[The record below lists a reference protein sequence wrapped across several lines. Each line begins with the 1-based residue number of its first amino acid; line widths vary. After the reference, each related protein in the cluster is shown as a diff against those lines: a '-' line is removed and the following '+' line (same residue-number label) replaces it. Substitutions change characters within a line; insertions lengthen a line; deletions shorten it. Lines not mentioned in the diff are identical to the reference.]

1 MSQSNHSRSNSSIH
15 IFNEHINQG
24 VSNTIK
30 NMDLDT
36 NSQFNRSRSAS
47 SVASSVNYLFKN
59 RRLSRMNSADNTPV
73 LQQRQPIEYLSKS
86 YSSNTSSVNGF
97 LNQQEGYEQSGF
109 IGLIPDGNVLAPQ
122 ESSNKRLSISEHF
135 PNDNM
140 RPQSSSFSNY
150 NMKPGFFLKD
160 NIVSQP
166 SYTNDFFAESDFHKL
181 SNLDFLQYT
190 KNNNSNTAI
199 ADDDDDYESL
209 DLFHENEKLETFSK
223 NRNTNGF
230 QYNFDELTDIFS
242 GVFNTKERTTQN
254 EHNGFDPNNFNFDI
268 DTPSSMNSNSNFH
281 NQNRII
287 GNDTIN
293 DEVNSFKQ
301 EEWHT
306 LLTDVN
312 KPGLGKKNKG
322 AKPAKPI
329 TDEGK
334 SIQKPKSRRSSS
346 VSHNK
351 ADYLFKFDA
360 SDTKKGTSKKKSIA
374 EQRNIFEDV
383 IIDDDTEPKT
393 GTSLEGK
400 PKKTRRKSSNQEST
414 SKKSEVTTGPCSNC
428 GTEKTPLWR
437 RSVSGDPLC
446 NACGLFYK
454 LHGVNRPLSLKKDVI
469 QRRNRAGVNKAEDE
483 PKDLIKEE

>member
-47 SVASSVNYLFKN
+47 SVASSVNELFKN

-122 ESSNKRLSISEHF
+122 ESSNRRLSISENF

-160 NIVSQP
+160 NIVPQP
-166 SYTNDFFAESDFHKL
+166 T
-181 SNLDFLQYT
+181 
-190 KNNNSNTAI
+190 I

-223 NRNTNGF
+223 NGNTNGF

-242 GVFNTKERTTQN
+242 GVFNTKEGTTQN

-287 GNDTIN
+287 GNDTIH

-306 LLTDVN
+306 FLTDVN

-374 EQRNIFEDV
+374 EQRNIFED
-383 IIDDDTEPKT
+383 
-393 GTSLEGK
+393 
-400 PKKTRRKSSNQEST
+400 SSNQEST

-483 PKDLIKEE
+483 PKDLIKE

>member
-47 SVASSVNYLFKN
+47 SVASSVNELFKN

-160 NIVSQP
+160 NIIPQP
-166 SYTNDFFAESDFHKL
+166 T
-181 SNLDFLQYT
+181 
-190 KNNNSNTAI
+190 I

-223 NRNTNGF
+223 NENTNGF

-242 GVFNTKERTTQN
+242 GVFNTKEGTTQN

-287 GNDTIN
+287 GNDTLHY
-293 DEVNSFKQ
+293 EVNSFKQ

-306 LLTDVN
+306 FLTDVN

-483 PKDLIKEE
+483 PKDLIKE

>member
-15 IFNEHINQG
+15 IFNEHIHQG

-30 NMDLDT
+30 NMDFET
-36 NSQFNRSRSAS
+36 NSQSNRSRSAS
-47 SVASSVNYLFKN
+47 SVSSSVNDLFKN
-59 RRLSRMNSADNTPV
+59 RRLSRMNSAGNTPV
-73 LQQRQPIEYLSKS
+73 LQQRQPVENMKKS
-86 YSSNTSSVNGF
+86 HSSNTSSINGF
-97 LNQQEGYEQSGF
+97 LNQHEGYEENGF
-109 IGLIPDGNVLAPQ
+109 IGLIPDDNVLVSQ
-122 ESSNKRLSISEHF
+122 ESNNKRLSISENIF
-135 PNDNM
+135 NDNM

-150 NMKPGFFLKD
+150 NMKPGFFLQD
-160 NIVSQP
+160 NLIPQP
-166 SYTNDFFAESDFHKL
+166 ASTNDFFAETDVQKI
-181 SNLDFLQYT
+181 SNLDFFQYN

-209 DLFHENEKLETFSK
+209 DLFHEDEKLETFSK
-223 NRNTNGF
+223 NGNINGF

-242 GVFNTKERTTQN
+242 GVFKRKEGTTQS

-268 DTPSSMNSNSNFH
+268 DTPSSMNSNANFH

-287 GNDTIN
+287 GSDTIN

-301 EEWHT
+301 EEWHN
-306 LLTDVN
+306 LLTDVS

-322 AKPAKPI
+322 AKPAKPT

-351 ADYLFKFDA
+351 ADYLFKFEV
-360 SDTKKGTSKKKSIA
+360 SDTKKGTSKKKTVS
-374 EQRNIFEDV
+374 EQRSIFDDA
-383 IIDDDTEPKT
+383 IIDDIDPKSS
-393 GTSLEGK
+393 TSLEGK
-400 PKKTRRKSSNQEST
+400 PKKTRRKSSNQDSAS
-414 SKKSEVTTGPCSNC
+414 SKKTEVTTGPCSNC
-428 GTEKTPLWR
+428 GTKKTPLWR

-469 QRRNRAGVNKAEDE
+469 QRRNRAGVNKPEDE
-483 PKDLIKEE
+483 PKMSTKEE